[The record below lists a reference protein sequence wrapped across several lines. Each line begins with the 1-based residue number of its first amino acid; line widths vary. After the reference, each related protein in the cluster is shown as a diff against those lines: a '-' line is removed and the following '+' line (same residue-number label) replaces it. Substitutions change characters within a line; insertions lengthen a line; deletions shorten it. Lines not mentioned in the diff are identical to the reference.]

1 MYCYVDLQL
10 FRVENSQNCRS
21 TIKKL
26 GALSIELN
34 FEPALA
40 RDSKNLLRC
49 LAKMFDV
56 YNRRGSNGSK

>member
-40 RDSKNLLRC
+40 RDSKNLC
-49 LAKMFDV
+49 AV
-56 YNRRGSNGSK
+56 